1 MNKYILVYY
10 PIEYSNEKWIQ
21 LRNLKFRETAKTMPY
36 AKFETKT
43 MLYLHVIIVGSM
55 HGNDHQ
61 RSEYWYFWGRRE
73 ERERVGGSLNLM
85 TWVLKR
91 WGASMEDLRFD

>member
-1 MNKYILVYY
+1 MKSG
-10 PIEYSNEKWIQ
+10 YSSET
-21 LRNLKFRETAKTMPY
+21 LKFRETAKTMPY

-61 RSEYWYFWGRRE
+61 RSEYWYFWGRERRE
-73 ERERVGGSLNLM
+73 GEGWGSLNLM
-85 TWVLKR
+85 TWVLKDGSKYGR
-91 WGASMEDLRFD
+91 LKI

>member
-61 RSEYWYFWGRRE
+61 RSEYWLFLGKERRE
-73 ERERVGGSLNLM
+73 GEGWGEPQPHDLGLKKMGSKYGR
-85 TWVLKR
+85 LKI
-91 WGASMEDLRFD
+91 